1 MTFFEGALLYS
12 DIKTMSLTE
21 LLRLQEVANKISQ
34 ERDNEIK
41 KARHGK

>member
-1 MTFFEGALLYS
+1 MTFFEGALSYS
-12 DIKTMSLTE
+12 DIKDMPLTE
-21 LLRLQEVANKISQ
+21 LLRLQDVANRISQ